1 MARTIES
8 PGVEIN
14 EIDLSLRANLPIG
27 TNILVPGF
35 ADEGPT
41 DQIIQV
47 TSRSEFETI
56 FGLPKTPAE
65 RYFYHTVTPLFDSPA
80 KVSVYRLP
88 YGTNKGEGFSSN
100 YSALAYPAKGI
111 SISTEGAGASAKAS
125 VHEVALQPRSSDN
138 TYFGAASASL
148 SAFQVTT
155 PDGTVAEAPALTLN
169 DPSNKF
175 VFRQYD
181 GSNAGIT
188 VSNGSN
194 AIPFGFATALSGG
207 TDYTTNVKYFS
218 GGFDKD
224 SGFPLDTA
232 EEVTLDFYRN
242 TVLPSVSGAVVAF
255 TAAGSVS
262 GSNKAPFVQVTAAD
276 GDNLSLFYTAASS
289 VKTKVLGGVTQT
301 VTRLSGYPD
310 GGAGFFGNTVNLDFN
325 ENSELEG
332 STYGQVL
339 TTYNEQV
346 SGNLFVLGKP
356 IHFQL
361 TEAQYN
367 DIQQKKTFDWESS
380 IATSAT
386 LSSFGELGKSAMI
399 VLNKGQTSIDDKF
412 QGFYVG
418 AVDNTNLN
426 PATNFDGILSVESVA
441 QSANITSTY
450 TTLPVQRLD
459 FSLSSVSDNNTNTFG
474 QVTDSISETMEN
486 VQSFDITDRE
496 FDDTI
501 SLGLFRLN
509 RSNFSPDT
517 IKLAAGL
524 SEKYVG
530 TFDYHRQVNNPNGG
544 TPESFSLETR
554 EDGSPN
560 IQIIVNEFLNHKNG
574 SSYLDINGNPTTKIR
589 LGSSKI
595 DSNTSSLDDR
605 ITYFQQLSTEYGAT
619 TRTQATVLSGAV
631 ESAVTSDVLP
641 ADSLFALGSY
651 QNSSNAKT
659 KDLGAIPL
667 KLNRLT
673 DLAEDRDLFDID
685 LTVDGGLTTINAVS
699 EYLERGGQGKY
710 FDDTVSVSAIDGFY
724 ESNILDISDE
734 AVAFRSDWKTVFDIF
749 ANFAEFRR
757 KDHMFIADLPR
768 HLFVQGK
775 NFKTLDDENKN
786 FSLNLMNPLRAMV
799 SVTNTSYAATY
810 ANWGQVYDPVLD
822 DQVWAPIS
830 GNIAK
835 TMANSDS
842 NFQPWFAPA
851 GFTRGIITGVN
862 DLAIYPKQ
870 SQRDQLY
877 NRSINP
883 IAFFPN
889 EGFVTFGQKTL
900 LKKPSAFDRIN
911 VRRLFLNLEKATRR
925 TVKFFVFDPNTL
937 LTRTRLVNTIQP
949 IFDNAKNTEG
959 LYDFLIVCDERNN
972 TPEVIDQNELKVDIY
987 LKPVRAAEF
996 ILVNFFATRTG
1007 VDFNE
1012 LI

>member
-8 PGVEIN
+8 PGVEIK
-14 EIDLSLRANLPIG
+14 EVDLSLRANLPIG
-27 TNILVPGF
+27 TNVLVPGF

-41 DQIIQV
+41 DQILQV

-56 FGLPKTPAE
+56 YGLPKTPAE

-80 KVSVYRLP
+80 KVSVYRIP
-88 YGTNKGEGFSSN
+88 YGTNKGEGFSTN

-111 SISTEGAGASAKAS
+111 SISTEGAGASASAA
-125 VHEVALQPRSSDN
+125 VYEVGLQLRTSGN
-138 TYFGAASASL
+138 TQFGAASASL
-148 SAFQVTT
+148 SAFEITNPIGSVE
-155 PDGTVAEAPALTLN
+155 EAPSLTLN
-169 DPSNKF
+169 SLSNKF
-175 VFRQYD
+175 IFRQYD
-181 GSNAGIT
+181 PSNAGLAGT
-188 VSNGSN
+188 NPV
-194 AIPFGFATALSGG
+194 PFGFATALSGG
-207 TDYTTNVKYFS
+207 TEYTTNVKYFS

-224 SGFPLDTA
+224 SGFALPTT
-232 EEVTLDFYRN
+232 EEITLDYYRN
-242 TVLPSVSGAVVAF
+242 TVLPTV
-255 TAAGSVS
+255 TAGDVEYDLSTGSVT
-262 GSNKAPFVQVTAAD
+262 GTNKAPFVQVEASE
-276 GDNLSLFYTAASS
+276 GDNLNLFYTAASAVQTEVTGNTTITLKRDS
-289 VKTKVLGGVTQT
+289 SFGGGV
-301 VTRLSGYPD
+301 
-310 GGAGFFGNTVNLDFN
+310 GFFGNSANLDFN
-325 ENSELEG
+325 ENSELAG
-332 STYGQVL
+332 SNYGDTLNTYSQ
-339 TTYNEQV
+339 QA

-361 TEAQYN
+361 TESQYN
-367 DIQQKKTFDWESS
+367 DILQKKTFNWDDNIGSS
-380 IATSAT
+380 ST
-386 LSSFGELGKSAMI
+386 LSAFEELGKSAMI

-412 QGFYVG
+412 QGFYVTG
-418 AVDNTNLN
+418 LDNTNLN
-426 PATNFDGILSVESVA
+426 PATDFDGVLSVETVA
-441 QSANITSTY
+441 QSANVTSTY
-450 TTLPVQRLD
+450 TTLPNQRLD
-459 FSLSSVSDNNTNTFG
+459 FSLSSVSDNTTDTFG
-474 QVTDSISETMEN
+474 QVTDSISEIMEN
-486 VQSFDITDRE
+486 VQSFDISNRE

-501 SLGLFRLN
+501 TLGLFRLN

-530 TFDYHRQVNNPNGG
+530 TLDYHRQINNPNGG
-544 TPESFSLETR
+544 MPESFSVETK

-560 IQIIVNEFLNHKNG
+560 IQIIVNEFLSHKDG
-574 SSYLDINGNPTTKIR
+574 SSYLDIDGNPTTKIR
-589 LGSSKI
+589 FGSSKI
-595 DSNTSSLDDR
+595 DANTTTDFSDR
-605 ITYFQQLSTEYGAT
+605 VTYFKKLSAEYGAANH
-619 TRTQATVLSGAV
+619 TQATVLSGAV
-631 ESAVTSDVLP
+631 QTAVTDDVLP

-651 QNSSNAKT
+651 QNSSNARS
-659 KDLGAIPL
+659 KDLGSIPQ
-667 KLNRLT
+667 KLNRMT
-673 DLAEDRDLFDID
+673 DLAENPDLFDLD

-699 EYLERGGQGKY
+699 EYLERGGEGKY
-710 FDDTVSVSAIDGFY
+710 FDDTVSVSAIEGFY

-757 KDHMFIADLPR
+757 KDHLFIADLPR
-768 HLFVQGK
+768 HMFIQGK
-775 NFKTLDDENKN
+775 NFKILDDESKN
-786 FSLNLMNPLRAMV
+786 FSLNVMNPLRAMT
-799 SVTNTSYAATY
+799 SVVNTSYACTY
-810 ANWGQVYDPVLD
+810 GNWGQVYDPVLD

-835 TMANSDS
+835 TMANTDS

-925 TVKFFVFDPNTL
+925 TVKFFIFDPNTL

-959 LYDFLIVCDERNN
+959 VYDFLIVCDERNN